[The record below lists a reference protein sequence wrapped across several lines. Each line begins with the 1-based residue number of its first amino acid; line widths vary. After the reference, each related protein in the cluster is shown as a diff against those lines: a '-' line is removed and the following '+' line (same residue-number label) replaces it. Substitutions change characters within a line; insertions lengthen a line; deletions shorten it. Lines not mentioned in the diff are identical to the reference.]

1 MDPIDP
7 CLLSFLSHHGIDG
20 AFEILSSPGDPA
32 AEETKDAFQKVAPI
46 SLLLQHGFFFEL
58 TACVLDRVYIHVR
71 VTGREKYVHHET
83 IVSDFCRTP
92 RAVDVEGMAD
102 GNTGKVLLGGEEKPS
117 AMKREH
123 GPAEGE
129 QDPKKPRTAEGS
141 CM

>member
-1 MDPIDP
+1 MRPPYDKMDPIDP

-32 AEETKDAFQKVAPI
+32 AEETKDAFQK
-46 SLLLQHGFFFEL
+46 
-58 TACVLDRVYIHVR
+58 
-71 VTGREKYVHHET
+71 

-102 GNTGKVLLGGEEKPS
+102 GNTGKVVTTKHHLHPSICRWLNALLGGEEKPS